1 MIRHVAATAT
11 PKNGSECII
20 INARYRKG
28 DRTSA
33 RLFQTWN
40 HESCSQAII
49 HKWWNYRMV
58 RRKNAFNWKC
68 SRNWGSFVIRNFER
82 KKKNNWKKLA
92 FPANATPTLQ
102 PRLSPSLSQ
111 VWVPKRSAQVHVSN
125 FTPRWPFWHLTG
137 HRAAARLW
145 SLQAINKEKKKKN
158 SRARVG
164 KFSQPTDIQKKNKI
178 KKQKPPLGNRGFYSE
193 YFHAQ
198 RSPIEQRISQIIK
211 LQINWKADR
220 GSEKNTHSD

>member
-33 RLFQTWN
+33 RVFQTWN
-40 HESCSQAII
+40 HESSSQAII

-82 KKKNNWKKLA
+82 NKKTIEKNLH
-92 FPANATPTLQ
+92 FPQTQHQL
-102 PRLSPSLSQ
+102 
-111 VWVPKRSAQVHVSN
+111 
-125 FTPRWPFWHLTG
+125 F
-137 HRAAARLW
+137 
-145 SLQAINKEKKKKN
+145 
-158 SRARVG
+158 
-164 KFSQPTDIQKKNKI
+164 
-178 KKQKPPLGNRGFYSE
+178 NRGFPRAYPRCGCQKE
-193 YFHAQ
+193 VPKCMC
-198 RSPIEQRISQIIK
+198 PISRPDGHFGTWLATE
-211 LQINWKADR
+211 LQPDFDPCRPSTTK
-220 GSEKNTHSD
+220 K